1 MDTERT
7 SNQALLFR
15 LTNALKKNERLKSA
29 QSSAIA
35 AMKVARKIS
44 GSRVGAD

>member
-35 AMKVARKIS
+35 AMKVADSTFGKQYQ
-44 GSRVGAD
+44 